1 MLLVWVY
8 FPKFRIKFNF
18 SINAGGGKIL
28 LFFNRS
34 ILIIFI
40 SFLISTSSYAQDWIV
55 AGKRGIMTFVVVS
68 KEREKDETVYKE
80 AIQSLCTDNDFCKI
94 MFWSNSSDV
103 PTSWP
108 MNEHEKNSKVADYYH
123 NGNSGEV
130 KFIFKYSNDR

>member
-1 MLLVWVY
+1 M
-8 FPKFRIKFNF
+8 
-18 SINAGGGKIL
+18 